1 MSTGAVKSLM
11 QLCCLIETVKRL
23 NLVSGVPVGMAAPA
37 DASGILYW
45 LAAGTG
51 QTSPPPKFGTVY
63 CRPPTSCQGQT
74 GQLC

>member
-1 MSTGAVKSLM
+1 MKSLM
-11 QLCCLIETVKRL
+11 QLCGLLDTVKWL
-23 NLVSGVPVGMAAPA
+23 NLVSDVPVGTAAPA

-51 QTSPPPKFGTVY
+51 QTSPPPKSGTVY